1 MKSFLKQYLVFLTT
15 IILCIIVFGT
25 ALFYSLHLSSK
36 NQNLANEISNLYNS
50 NQELNEKI
58 LNLEYVTFDLS
69 AATNDL
75 KVSAQLERDLNNFC
89 KSLLNP
95 AENIALNWSKESVE
109 KVNASLTR
117 MFPRWRQKC
126 ERSNIKMPSGQGA
139 SFSSDPFGGGEQ
151 NTAANSYGFSFSSYD
166 GSWPSF
172 SQEEATEIGIQVEI
186 MNEIISQLSFAT
198 DDNHSIEIQ
207 SILRESVGE
216 IDQRNMGADQ
226 LETTGIQ
233 EFLLRQTKG
242 VESYA
247 FEVVL
252 KCQTFSMR
260 KFINNLRPPFLVR
273 KLSLSSFDDS
283 SNIST
288 TSFGATPDPFSSTP
302 QAKPQDKFMP
312 IVSLVDSKVEI
323 VVEYLTGIDKK
334 VTNLHTNKNLWT
346 DLSGEI
352 YTNWLNESGN
362 DEFIKSAETFLNEIA
377 DR

>member
-1 MKSFLKQYLVFLTT
+1 MKSFLKQYLVFLVTIVFC
-15 IILCIIVFGT
+15 IILFCTG
-25 ALFYSLHLSSK
+25 LFYSSHGSS
-36 NQNLANEISNLYNS
+36 NNRSLENEISNLYNS

-58 LNLEYVTFDLS
+58 LNLEYVEFDLS
-69 AATNDL
+69 TASNDL
-75 KVSAQLERDLNNFC
+75 KASAKLEKDLNNFC

-95 AENIALNWSKESVE
+95 AENIALNWNKKSVE
-109 KVNASLTR
+109 MVNASLTK

-126 ERSNIKMPSGQGA
+126 ERSNIKMPSGQGT

-186 MNEIISQLSFAT
+186 MNEIISQLSFST
-198 DDNHSIEIQ
+198 DDNHTIEIQ

-216 IDQRNMGADQ
+216 IDERNIGTDQ

-233 EFLLRQTKG
+233 EFLLRQTQG
-242 VESYA
+242 VESYT
-247 FEVVL
+247 FEIVL

-273 KLSLSSFDDS
+273 KLSLTTFDENSNFSNDSFDS
-283 SNIST
+283 
-288 TSFGATPDPFSSTP
+288 APDPFSTTP
-302 QAKPQDKFMP
+302 QSIPQEKFMP

-334 VTNLHTNKNLWT
+334 VTNLHVDKNLWS
-346 DLSGEI
+346 DFSREI
-352 YTNWLNESGN
+352 YLNWLNDSGN
-362 DEFIKSAETFLNEIA
+362 GEFQNSAEIFLNEIA